1 MNPVTHIE
9 YPRLWSVDITVASG
23 ILITPAFCLLSRPE
37 RGVCRCLCPCCL
49 PSGTLRIR
57 DSLLFRERSA
67 PASPIL
73 FPSSH
78 LRLHCGACRQ
88 CHAAPLFRLQMLT
101 CRRALAALRALPSL
115 ATCRREA
122 CGTDSSPRTADD
134 TTSGCT
140 QCLSRPLASGTT
152 FPPIRSVWQP
162 GSSVPQSFGFAMHST
177 LARSSGKTPP
187 SYLTGAFPS
196 SQPRVHC
203 IVFRLHACRHL
214 IRPDARGASV
224 RRLMHS
230 LRSHVRLTS
239 LAPAPNC
246 NGMPERDN
254 LQPSDRH
261 TRSRTCPH
269 SVSHPPRNHT
279 AEWLKLL
286 EHNVRNITVHREMNE
301 PIATFSR
308 DRLVTAR
315 PRWRGA
321 IAECL
326 ELEDVHGNLLF
337 AYSLHTS
344 CIFRYSEE
352 SRAVLKSGR
361 AGVSLRYLGGNSP
374 KPHCKGLKFR
384 TFAISSLYIF
394 KFFLQFQ
401 SVMCVFT
408 LILCRLRSR
417 LVCCPGMGFRSWFM
431 H

>member
-9 YPRLWSVDITVASG
+9 YPRLWSVDITLASG
-23 ILITPAFCLLSRPE
+23 ILITLAFCLLSRPE

-57 DSLLFRERSA
+57 DSLLFRERPA

-140 QCLSRPLASGTT
+140 QCLSRPRASGNL

-177 LARSSGKTPP
+177 LARSSG
-187 SYLTGAFPS
+187 
-196 SQPRVHC
+196 
-203 IVFRLHACRHL
+203 
-214 IRPDARGASV
+214 
-224 RRLMHS
+224 
-230 LRSHVRLTS
+230 
-239 LAPAPNC
+239 
-246 NGMPERDN
+246 
-254 LQPSDRH
+254 
-261 TRSRTCPH
+261 
-269 SVSHPPRNHT
+269 
-279 AEWLKLL
+279 
-286 EHNVRNITVHREMNE
+286 ITVHREMNE

-326 ELEDVHGNLLF
+326 ELEGVHGNLLF
-337 AYSLHTS
+337 AYSLHAS
-344 CIFRYSEE
+344 CIFRFSEVALP
-352 SRAVLKSGR
+352 SQATGR
-361 AGVSLRYLGGNSP
+361 AGVSLRYLGGISP

-384 TFAISSLYIF
+384 TFAISSLYII

-417 LVCCPGMGFRSWFM
+417 LVCCPGMGFRVCFM

>member
-1 MNPVTHIE
+1 
-9 YPRLWSVDITVASG
+9 
-23 ILITPAFCLLSRPE
+23 
-37 RGVCRCLCPCCL
+37 
-49 PSGTLRIR
+49 
-57 DSLLFRERSA
+57 
-67 PASPIL
+67 
-73 FPSSH
+73 
-78 LRLHCGACRQ
+78 
-88 CHAAPLFRLQMLT
+88 
-101 CRRALAALRALPSL
+101 
-115 ATCRREA
+115 
-122 CGTDSSPRTADD
+122 
-134 TTSGCT
+134 
-140 QCLSRPLASGTT
+140 
-152 FPPIRSVWQP
+152 
-162 GSSVPQSFGFAMHST
+162 
-177 LARSSGKTPP
+177 
-187 SYLTGAFPS
+187 
-196 SQPRVHC
+196 
-203 IVFRLHACRHL
+203 
-214 IRPDARGASV
+214 
-224 RRLMHS
+224 
-230 LRSHVRLTS
+230 
-239 LAPAPNC
+239 
-246 NGMPERDN
+246 
-254 LQPSDRH
+254 
-261 TRSRTCPH
+261 
-269 SVSHPPRNHT
+269 
-279 AEWLKLL
+279 
-286 EHNVRNITVHREMNE
+286 MNE